1 MTQWSVLPRT
11 QLVKAGR
18 EISQRF
24 GLKTNGWTVTP
35 EATLAKSLARYA
47 KQHPDDPSSRS
58 VSPLALKLRFKADH
72 ADQVAEVRVDS
83 AGLPLYWHAPEG
95 FKPAQKFASEVEAAT
110 AAFHAIAGTQAA
122 AFTGPVH
129 SMGDESHSE
138 EYVWKK
144 PPAQGLDLRDRIK
157 VITKDG
163 VVESAE
169 RKPYFASD
177 DEDDD
182 NSGLDNQKFW
192 SAISGIFGLL
202 STAVT
207 VAIFSVYVLWLS
219 RRVVAHR
226 FPLRLSIAAAILMF
240 AALPWSDGSYFGAFV
255 AAVTI
260 LCFTAAGRGI
270 SAEARPKWISLEQ
283 LCFLAPISKSTAA
296 SMAAGVLLSPLL
308 IAIPFLIAGLV
319 PGSWVIPQNVE
330 LLYSRAPLLESLRV
344 PDTLYL
350 LGFFGFA
357 LPALQRM
364 IRLRWL
370 LWLIV
375 LLLGTVFFADQ
386 PRVVSGLFAAPLAAG
401 LITLL
406 LFWFAYTCFDLLAVL
421 VLHFA
426 GGLLLTALMLA
437 QKGGSFWTLLLALGG
452 LFVLAY
458 WFSVRGQEA
467 AEGDPQ
473 ASNPALVGFR
483 AEREKL
489 RAEFSVARRAQES
502 MLPQTPPS
510 VPGYSIAASCTPSL
524 EVGGDLYDFLKLPD
538 GRIGLGVADVS
549 GKGVPAALYMTLT
562 KGLMAAITKNNSQLA
577 SVVENVNRHLHGV
590 TRKKVFVTMALG
602 FLDPEK
608 RVLECVRAGH
618 NPMVWR
624 QPSLNET
631 TLVAPGGLGLGITA
645 GRVFG
650 AQLKVAELALTEGD
664 AVVFYSDGITE
675 AMNRDLEQFGEQRLM
690 DAVKRTDRLDAAASR
705 DAILA
710 EVREFLGG
718 VHPQDD
724 MTLVV
729 LRVGEAFAR

>member
-1 MTQWSVLPRT
+1 M
-11 QLVKAGR
+11 
-18 EISQRF
+18 
-24 GLKTNGWTVTP
+24 
-35 EATLAKSLARYA
+35 
-47 KQHPDDPSSRS
+47 
-58 VSPLALKLRFKADH
+58 
-72 ADQVAEVRVDS
+72 RVDS
-83 AGLPLYWHAPEG
+83 AGLPLYWHAPEE
-95 FKPAQKFASEVEAAT
+95 FKPSQKFTSEVDTAT
-110 AAFHAIAGTQAA
+110 AAFHAIAGSQAA
-122 AFTGPVH
+122 TFHGPVH

-144 PPAQGLDLRDRIK
+144 PPTPGSDFRDRIK

-163 VVESAE
+163 VVVSAE
-169 RKPYFASD
+169 RKPYFSS

-182 NSGLDNQKFW
+182 DSSVDNQKYW

-207 VAIFSVYVLWLS
+207 VAIFGVYVLWLS
-219 RRVVAHR
+219 RRGVAHR
-226 FPLRLSIAAAILMF
+226 FPMRFSIGAAILLF
-240 AALPWSDGSYFGAFV
+240 AAIPWSGGSYFSAFI

-270 SAEARPKWISLEQ
+270 SVQARPKWMSLEQ
-283 LCFLAPISKSTAA
+283 LCLLAPIAKSTAA
-296 SMAAGVLLSPLL
+296 SLAAGILLSPLL

-319 PGSWVIPQNVE
+319 PPSWVIPQNVE

-344 PDTLYL
+344 PETLYL

-357 LPALQRM
+357 LPAFQRM

-375 LLLGTVFFADQ
+375 VLLGTVFFADQ
-386 PRVVSGLFAAPLAAG
+386 SRVISGPIAAPLAAG
-401 LITLL
+401 LLTLA
-406 LFWFAYTCFDLLAVL
+406 LFWFAYTVFDLLAVL

-426 GGLLLTALMLA
+426 SGLLLTTLTLER
-437 QKGGSFWTLLLALGG
+437 KGGLSWTLLLALGG

-458 WFSVRGQEA
+458 WFSVRGREVS
-467 AEGDPQ
+467 EGDPQ
-473 ASNPALVGFR
+473 ANNPNLLSFR

-502 MLPQTPPS
+502 MLPQTPPII
-510 VPGYSIAASCTPSL
+510 PGYSIAASCTPSL

-562 KGLMAAITKNNSQLA
+562 KGLMAAITKNNSELA
-577 SVVENVNRHLHGV
+577 KVVEDVNRHLHGV

-602 FLDPEK
+602 FLDVEK
-608 RVLECVRAGH
+608 RVLECVRACH

-624 QPSLNET
+624 QPGLDET

-645 GRVFG
+645 GKVFG
-650 AQLKVAELALTEGD
+650 TQLKVAELALAEGD

-675 AMNRDLEQFGEQRLM
+675 AMNSDLEQFGEQRLM
-690 DAVKRTDRLDAAASR
+690 DAVKRTDRLDAASSR

-710 EVREFLGG
+710 EVKDFLGG

-729 LRVGEAFAR
+729 LRVGESFAR